1 MNREV
6 SLIGVEDTLQ
16 VRGNRHMI
24 FYYSGTGNS
33 LWVAKELGKYQN
45 EMLIDIAREMQKN
58 QEEYVYD
65 LGRKEKIGFVF
76 PTYSWAPPQ
85 IVENFIKKVKFNGYR
100 QHYLFSVY
108 TCGTDTGCMSKYL
121 DNMFKDKKMEIYYTT
136 FIKMPENFI
145 TMFDLDSTLLRNR
158 KLEEAQKSIVRIN
171 EQIKDRQ
178 LHAFDK
184 DKYTIM
190 DYFKTYIVKRL
201 FYICCMGTSKFNV
214 DSKCNS
220 CGLWVKVCPYKNIE
234 LYKGRPMWS
243 QHCTKCMA
251 CICRCPQEAIQ
262 YGKGTRKKG
271 RYYNPL
277 LKQENENSEQV

>member
-85 IVENFIKKVKFNGYR
+85 IVENFIKK
-100 QHYLFSVY
+100 
-108 TCGTDTGCMSKYL
+108 SK
-121 DNMFKDKKMEIYYTT
+121 I
-136 FIKMPENFI
+136 
-145 TMFDLDSTLLRNR
+145 
-158 KLEEAQKSIVRIN
+158 
-171 EQIKDRQ
+171 
-178 LHAFDK
+178 
-184 DKYTIM
+184 
-190 DYFKTYIVKRL
+190 
-201 FYICCMGTSKFNV
+201 
-214 DSKCNS
+214 
-220 CGLWVKVCPYKNIE
+220 
-234 LYKGRPMWS
+234 
-243 QHCTKCMA
+243 
-251 CICRCPQEAIQ
+251 
-262 YGKGTRKKG
+262 
-271 RYYNPL
+271 
-277 LKQENENSEQV
+277 